1 MRQYCVDALRTMRRR
16 LFGKNDQIRSILRQG
31 LEMRLVFHGG
41 ARELERGSAREHE
54 HGRGGEDAEGGG
66 VSQLAEVH
74 DAP

>member
-1 MRQYCVDALRTMRRR
+1 
-16 LFGKNDQIRSILRQG
+16 
-31 LEMRLVFHGG
+31 MRLVFHGG

-66 VSQLAEVH
+66 VLQLAEVQ